1 MNEEILN
8 VEGLIGD
15 LALILVTAAVVTVV
29 FKKLKQP
36 LVLGYIVAGFFVSP
50 NFIFLPSV
58 ANAANTE
65 FWSEL
70 GIIIMLFCLGLEF
83 SFKKL
88 LNVGGAA
95 IITAGIIVSCM
106 SAVGFSVGKALHFDT
121 INAIFL
127 GAMISMS
134 STTIIIKAI
143 NDLRMK
149 QRRFVPMTFAV
160 LVCEDLFAVLMMVIL
175 SSIAV
180 NNSFEG
186 TALLMS
192 VAKMGFFLILWFIVG
207 VYVLPSFFR
216 YFRQFIDDEILLVLA
231 MGLCFMMAVL
241 SVYSGFSLALGA
253 FVMGSIL
260 AGTAEA
266 EHIEKVT
273 KPVKDLFGAVFFISV
288 GMMVNPSVIV
298 EYIGPILLLSGVVM
312 IGMITFGTSG
322 MLISGQP
329 LKFALETGFSLV
341 PIGDFAFIIATL
353 GMGLGVLD
361 PTIYPIIVAVSVITT
376 FFTPYS
382 IKLAEPFYRFV
393 EKRLPA
399 NMQFLINR
407 YSTTAAEE
415 SDNKGVW
422 RVVAKQY
429 LLRLLLYSVMLIAIA
444 LLSLNYLLPFATA
457 HWGEWGRLAAV
468 AVTLASAGPFLLALT
483 TRFTTRKQWEQFKDE
498 LGGHSK
504 VPLMVMT
511 LVRIAVVVLFVIT
524 FVWNVYDHAIGIS
537 VAAAVIVLA
546 VLISS
551 KKLRRNARSMEE
563 RFVRN
568 LNVRERR
575 RSGQDYNIISDL
587 HVAYM
592 TVGYEC
598 PFVGERLVNA
608 NIRQKYGVNV
618 ASIQRGG
625 QIIPVPKSDNRIFP
639 GDTLGIIGTD
649 EQIARLLPEVEKGGT
664 EVSAA
669 GDSLTMEL
677 HHINVTE
684 GSRLVGLTSRSARI
698 RDDYSALL
706 VAVQRDDDYIQPDG
720 TFEFAAGDILW
731 LVGDKNRLV
740 PLAEAGKGQESSP
753 GEE

>member
-1 MNEEILN
+1 MNEAAIN
-8 VEGLIGD
+8 IEGLIGD
-15 LALILVTAAVVTVV
+15 LALILVTAAVVTVI

-36 LVLGYIVAGFFVSP
+36 LVLGYIVAGFLVSP
-50 NFIFLPSV
+50 NFVLLPSI
-58 ANAANTE
+58 ANQANIE

-70 GIIIMLFCLGLEF
+70 GIIVMLFSLGLEF

-88 LNVGGAA
+88 VNVGGAA
-95 IITAGIIVSCM
+95 IITATVIVTSM

-143 NDLRMK
+143 SDLRMK

-180 NNSFEG
+180 NNSFAG
-186 TALLMS
+186 TDLLLS
-192 VAKMGFFLILWFIVG
+192 IAKMAFFLILWFLVG

-216 YFRQFIDDEILLVLA
+216 YFRRYIDDEILLVLA

-260 AGTAEA
+260 AGTTEA

-288 GMMVNPSVIV
+288 GMMVNPAVILQ
-298 EYIGPILLLSGVVM
+298 YIGPILLLSTVVM
-312 IGMITFGTSG
+312 LGMITFGTSG

-329 LKFALETGFSLV
+329 LKFAIETGFSLV

-382 IKLAEPFYRFV
+382 IKVAEPFYRFV
-393 EKRLPA
+393 EKRLPES
-399 NMQFLINR
+399 MQFLITR
-407 YSTTAAEE
+407 YSATAAEE
-415 SDNKGVW
+415 GDSRGLW
-422 RVVAKQY
+422 REVLKRY
-429 LLRLLLYSVMLIAIA
+429 TLRLVIYVVILLAIA
-444 LLSLNYLLPFATA
+444 MLSLGYLLPFATE
-457 HWGEWGRLAAV
+457 HWGRIGRFAAV
-468 AVTLASAGPFLLALT
+468 AATLAGAGPFLVALT
-483 TRFTTRKQWEQFKDE
+483 SHFTTRHQRERLNAKF
-498 LGGHSK
+498 GGRSK
-504 VPLMVMT
+504 VPLIVMT
-511 LVRIAVVVLFVIT
+511 TLRFVIVVLFIIA
-524 FVWNVYDHAIGIS
+524 FVWNAYDHAIGIS
-537 VAAAVIVLA
+537 FAAA
-546 VLISS
+546 LIFVSFLIFS
-551 KKLRRNARSMEE
+551 KRFRRNARTIEE
-563 RFVRN
+563 QFVRN

-575 RSGQDYNIISDL
+575 RSGQDFNLISDL
-587 HVAYM
+587 HVAYV

-598 PFVGERLVNA
+598 PFVGERLANA
-608 NIRQKYGVNV
+608 EIRQRYGVNV
-618 ASIQRGG
+618 VSIQRGG
-625 QIIPVPKSDNRIFP
+625 QTIPVPGADRRIFP
-639 GDTLGIIGTD
+639 GDVLGIIGSD
-649 EQIARLLPEVEKGGT
+649 EKILRLLPVVEKGGT
-664 EVSAA
+664 EVSGAEA
-669 GDSLTMEL
+669 LAMEL
-677 HHINVTE
+677 HHINVAE
-684 GSRLVGLTSRSARI
+684 GSKLVGHTSRSIGI

-706 VAVQRDDDYIQPDG
+706 VAVQRGEEYLEPNG
-720 TFEFAAGDILW
+720 TEMFQAGDILW
-731 LVGDKNRLV
+731 LVGDRQRLA
-740 PLAEAGKGQESSP
+740 PLTAAGRAPEAADAEE
-753 GEE
+753 